1 MSQKVLI
8 TGGTGLIGK
17 RLTEM
22 LLQKGYE
29 VSYLSRK
36 KKDIP
41 SVKVY
46 EWDVEKGY
54 IEEGALDNVDYLIHL
69 AGEGVAEG
77 RWTEERK
84 KAIISSRI
92 ETIELI
98 IKKLKEKNILPKAL
112 ISASGSSYY
121 PEGNNHNTEES
132 PAGNGFLAQVTIQ
145 WEEAANSIKTLG
157 VRTVIL
163 RTGVVLSNGG
173 GAIPQMAFPA
183 KFGFGAPLGSGKQ
196 YISWIHIDDICG
208 MYLAAMENEN
218 WNGVYNAIAA
228 PPVTNE
234 ELTKQIC
241 IALGKSQW
249 LPNVPAFALKLAF
262 GEMAG
267 VVLGSNY
274 VVNKRIK
281 EETDFI
287 YKFPD
292 LGLALKDVLSDD

>member
-1 MSQKVLI
+1 MAQKVLI

-29 VSYLSRK
+29 VAYLSRK

-46 EWDVEKGY
+46 EWNIEKGY
-54 IEEGALDNVDYLIHL
+54 IEEGALDNLAFLIHL

-77 RWTEERK
+77 RWTEDRK

-92 ETIELI
+92 DTIDLI
-98 IKKLKEKNILPKAL
+98 TKKLKEKNILPKAF

-121 PEGNNHNTEES
+121 PEGDNHNTEES
-132 PAGNGFLAQVTIQ
+132 PAGNSFLAQVTIQ
-145 WEEAANSIKTLG
+145 WEEAANSIKNLG

-208 MYLAAMENEN
+208 MYLAAMENET

-241 IALGKSQW
+241 IALDKPQW

-262 GEMAG
+262 GEMAS

-281 EETDFI
+281 EETDFR

-292 LGLALKDVLSDD
+292 LGLALKDVFSGK

>member
-1 MSQKVLI
+1 MIENVK
-8 TGGTGLIGK
+8 GL
-17 RLTEM
+17 
-22 LLQKGYE
+22 
-29 VSYLSRK
+29 
-36 KKDIP
+36 KDIFGNEYETIAKEQI
-41 SVKVY
+41 SLIREISGHIEGITAKV
-46 EWDVEKGY
+46 
-54 IEEGALDNVDYLIHL
+54 EEM
-69 AGEGVAEG
+69 
-77 RWTEERK
+77 TEERK

-92 ETIELI
+92 DTIGLI
-98 IKKLKEKNILPKAL
+98 TKKLKEKNILPKAL

-121 PEGNNHNTEES
+121 PEGNQHNTEES

-145 WEEAANSIKTLG
+145 WEKAANAVKALG

-196 YISWIHIDDICG
+196 YIAWIHIDDICG
-208 MYLAAMENEN
+208 MYLAAMENET

-241 IALGKSQW
+241 IALDKPQW

-262 GEMAG
+262 GEMAS
-267 VVLGSNY
+267 VVLESNY

-281 EETDFI
+281 EDTDFR
-287 YKFPD
+287 YRFPD
-292 LGLALKDVLSDD
+292 LGLALKAVFSGK

>member
-17 RLTEM
+17 RLTEI

-29 VSYLSRK
+29 VAYLSRK

-46 EWDVEKGY
+46 EWNVEKGY
-54 IEEGALDNVDYLIHL
+54 IEEGALDNLAFLIHL

-77 RWTEERK
+77 RWTEDRK

-98 IKKLKEKNILPKAL
+98 TKKLKERNILPKAF

-121 PEGNNHNTEES
+121 PESDNHNTEES
-132 PAGNGFLAQVTIQ
+132 PAGNSFLAEVTIQ
-145 WEEAANSIKTLG
+145 WEEAANVIKNLG

-208 MYLAAMENEN
+208 MYLAAMENET

-241 IALGKSQW
+241 IALDKPQW

-262 GEMAG
+262 GEMAS

-281 EETDFI
+281 EETDFQ

-292 LGLALKDVLSDD
+292 LGLALKEVLSK